1 MKTEQTQMLMA
12 TKVIKAGV
20 CHMLTS
26 FRYKFRSLERADI
39 GCIIASSEDLAQKS
53 DCREGALQR
62 HRGHG
67 GLYRIASGIIA
78 FMTCDPTITLHHP

>member
-53 DCREGALQR
+53 DCREGALQG
-62 HRGHG
+62 HRGW
-67 GLYRIASGIIA
+67 YRITSGVIA
-78 FMTCDPTITLHHP
+78 FMTCDPTIILHHP

>member
-26 FRYKFRSLERADI
+26 FRYMFRSIERADI

-53 DCREGALQR
+53 NCREESLYLDHYGDH
-62 HRGHG
+62 HRGDQS
-67 GLYRIASGIIA
+67 LLVSRNLIAAGVIS
-78 FMTCDPTITLHHP
+78 TP